1 MPDLTMTWNFG
12 EVSEIFAGEFG
23 ADCVQSP
30 GMIALQEAVVS
41 VPFVV
46 MALHEGASLSVEIQ
60 YNLFPSLGFMKAV

>member
-1 MPDLTMTWNFG
+1 VIWNFG
-12 EVSEIFAGEFG
+12 EVSELFAGEFG

-46 MALHEGASLSVEIQ
+46 MALHGEVSLAVETQ
-60 YNLFPSLGFMKAV
+60 YNLFPSLSFMKAV